1 MDRRT
6 IWAILLMMAIAIAPA
21 IFMKKPTAPAP
32 RGGAAGQRGS
42 GADTSALPSRPPAAD
57 TRIGPVAQDT
67 SRTQAPRD
75 SASKG
80 AAAPQPTRPEATR
93 PVGARV
99 DDTVYV
105 TSPLYRYGIN
115 TRGARLVEATLPRY
129 RSMAPADRGR
139 PAQILPP
146 ENRLLGLT
154 LVLGR
159 DTISLEDWPFAV
171 SAESLVVSG
180 PSSLRLTASRNNVA
194 VDLTYRFLPDDYRIG
209 VTGKVTG
216 VGPNGGLLLVGMGP
230 TIANTEADS
239 NENHGALALVT
250 KHDETERLDFGGLD
264 PGEARTI
271 SGPLE
276 WAAIKSKYF
285 VTGVLA
291 PDSAGGRIS
300 GVTATAAPGSAK
312 RTINTNVR
320 LSLPLPP
327 SGEIDYLVYAGPME
341 YDRLGRVGHGFDDVN
356 PYGWPGFRTVIRPVA
371 AGVRWLLVWM
381 HEHLHLAYGL
391 VLIIFGI
398 LVRILLW
405 PLNQKAMRANLQLQA
420 VQPLMKEIQEKY
432 KNDPQ
437 KVQQE
442 MFKLYKEHGV
452 NPLGGCWPML
462 LPMPVLFALFFVF
475 QNTIELRDA
484 SFLWLPDLSRPDP
497 LYIIPVIMGLSMYG
511 LTKVGSIGMEANPQM
526 KMMLYVMPVMMTFLF
541 LNFASGLNLYYA
553 VSNIASIPQQ
563 WLLARERQ
571 KRTAKAI
578 VEVKTRTPEPPARR
592 AKRKA

>member
-1 MDRRT
+1 
-6 IWAILLMMAIAIAPA
+6 MA
-21 IFMKKPTAPAP
+21 
-32 RGGAAGQRGS
+32 
-42 GADTSALPSRPPAAD
+42 
-57 TRIGPVAQDT
+57 
-67 SRTQAPRD
+67 
-75 SASKG
+75 
-80 AAAPQPTRPEATR
+80 
-93 PVGARV
+93 
-99 DDTVYV
+99 
-105 TSPLYRYGIN
+105 
-115 TRGARLVEATLPRY
+115 ATLPRY
-129 RSMAPADRGR
+129 RSMTPQDRGQ

-146 ENRLLGLT
+146 DSRLLGIT

-159 DTISLEDWPFAV
+159 DTIPLADWPFTA

-180 PSSLRLTASRNNVA
+180 PTPLRLSGTRNGVTVNM
-194 VDLTYRFLPDDYRIG
+194 TYIFRPDDYQIG
-209 VTGKVTG
+209 VAGQVTG
-216 VGPNGGLLLVGMGP
+216 VGPNGGLLLVSMGP
-230 TIANTEADS
+230 TLANTEADS
-239 NENHGALALVT
+239 NENHRALALVT
-250 KHDETERLDFGGLD
+250 KHDETERLDFGSIE
-264 PGEARTI
+264 PGEPRTV

-276 WAAIKSKYF
+276 WGAIKSKYF

-291 PDSAGGRIS
+291 FDSTGGGIS
-300 GVTATAAPGSAK
+300 GVTASAIPGPEK
-312 RTINTNVR
+312 RPTHANVQ

-327 SGEIDYLVYAGPME
+327 SGSFGYTVYAGPME
-341 YDRLGRVGHGFDDVN
+341 YDRLRRIGHGFDDVN
-356 PYGWPGFRTVIRPVA
+356 PYGWPGFRTVIRPLA

-398 LVRILLW
+398 LVRLLLW
-405 PLNQKAMRANLQLQA
+405 PLNQKAMRANMQLQA

-475 QNTIELRDA
+475 QNTIELRGA

-497 LYIIPVIMGLSMYG
+497 LYIIPIVMGLSMYG
-511 LTKVGSIGMEANPQM
+511 LSKVGQIGMEPNPQM

-578 VEVKTRTPEPPARR
+578 VEVKTRSPESSPKR

>member
-21 IFMKKPTAPAP
+21 IFWKKPAAPAA
-32 RGGAAGQRGS
+32 RGGEAGKRVSETVVPADSSSVVSPQRS
-42 GADTSALPSRPPAAD
+42 
-57 TRIGPVAQDT
+57 
-67 SRTQAPRD
+67 RD
-75 SASKG
+75 SISAVQAGPDTGKAVAS
-80 AAAPQPTRPEATR
+80 PPTHLPADH
-93 PVGARV
+93 VV
-99 DDTVYV
+99 HV
-105 TSPLYRYGIN
+105 TSPLYTYGIS
-115 TRGARLVEATLPRY
+115 TRGGRLVEATLPRY
-129 RSMAPADRGR
+129 RSMAPTDRGR
-139 PAQILPP
+139 LAQILPP
-146 ENRLLGLT
+146 DSKLLGLT

-159 DTISLEDWPFAV
+159 DTIPLDDWPFTV
-171 SAESLVVSG
+171 SAESLSVNG
-180 PSSLRLTASRNNVA
+180 PTPLRLSSSRNGVK
-194 VDLTYRFLPDDYRIG
+194 VDLTYTFRPDDYRIDVSG
-209 VTGKVTG
+209 HVTG
-216 VGPNGGLLLVGMGP
+216 VGPNGGLLLVDMGP

-239 NENHGALALVT
+239 NENHRALALVT
-250 KHDETERLDFGGLD
+250 KHNETERLDFGGLK
-264 PGEARTI
+264 PGEPKTV

-285 VTGVLA
+285 VTGLLVF
-291 PDSAGGRIS
+291 DSTGGGIS
-300 GVTATAAPGSAK
+300 GATVAAEPTSGK
-312 RTINTNVR
+312 RPSRANVR

-327 SGEIDYLVYAGPME
+327 NGNFGYTVYAGPME
-341 YDRLGRVGHGFDDVN
+341 YDRLARIGHGFDDVN
-356 PYGWPGFRTVIRPVA
+356 PYGWPGFRTVIRPLA

-391 VLIIFGI
+391 VLICFGI
-398 LVRILLW
+398 LVRLLLW
-405 PLNQKAMRANLQLQA
+405 PLNQKAMRANMQLQA

-475 QNTIELRDA
+475 QNTIELRGA
-484 SFLWLPDLSRPDP
+484 SFAWLPDLSRPDP
-497 LYIIPVIMGLSMYG
+497 LYIIPILMGLSMFG
-511 LTKVGSIGMEANPQM
+511 LSKVGQMGMPPNPQA
-526 KMMLYVMPVMMTFLF
+526 KMMLYIMPVMMTFLF

-563 WLLARERQ
+563 WMLARERQ
-571 KRTAKAI
+571 KRTARAI
-578 VEVKTRTPEPPARR
+578 VEVKTKTPPEAKVKR

>member
-6 IWAILLMMAIAIAPA
+6 IWAILLMMAIAVAPA
-21 IFMKKPTAPAP
+21 IFLKKPPA
-32 RGGAAGQRGS
+32 GGSAGQRSS
-42 GADTSALPSRPPAAD
+42 GADSAA
-57 TRIGPVAQDT
+57 
-67 SRTQAPRD
+67 TQPPRD
-75 SASKG
+75 SISVSASSDSARR
-80 AAAPQPTRPEATR
+80 AAAAQPGSRDSAQRALAPPRADS
-93 PVGARV
+93 ARA
-99 DDTVYV
+99 DTVRV
-105 TSPLYRYGIN
+105 SSPLYAYGIS
-115 TRGARLVEATLPRY
+115 TLGGRLVEATLPRY

-139 PAQILPP
+139 AAEILPP
-146 ENRLLGLT
+146 DSRLLGLT

-159 DTISLEDWPFAV
+159 DTISLADWPFTA
-171 SAESLVVSG
+171 SAESLSVKG
-180 PSSLRLTASRNNVA
+180 PTPLRLSARRSGVN
-194 VDLTYRFLPDDYRIG
+194 VDLTYTFRPDDYRTDISG
-209 VTGKVTG
+209 QVTG
-216 VGPNGGLLLVGMGP
+216 VGPNGGLLLVDLGP

-239 NENHGALALVT
+239 NENRRALALVT
-250 KHDETERLDFGGLD
+250 KHDETDRLDFGSLE
-264 PGEARTI
+264 PGEPRTI

-276 WAAIKSKYF
+276 WAAVKSKYF
-285 VTGVLA
+285 VTGLLA
-291 PDSAGGRIS
+291 FDSTGGGIS
-300 GVTATAAPGSAK
+300 GATAAAPQGSGKDPTRAD
-312 RTINTNVR
+312 VR

-327 SGEIDYLVYAGPME
+327 SGNFQYTLYAGPME
-341 YDRLGRVGHGFDDVN
+341 YDRLRRIGHGFDDVN
-356 PYGWPGFRTVIRPVA
+356 PYGWPGFRTVIRPLA

-391 VLIIFGI
+391 VLVIFGI
-398 LVRILLW
+398 LVRVLLW
-405 PLNQKAMRANLQLQA
+405 PLNQKAMRANMQLQA

-475 QNTIELRDA
+475 QNTIELRGA

-497 LYIIPVIMGLSMYG
+497 LYIIPIIMGLSMYG
-511 LTKVGSIGMEANPQM
+511 LSKVGQLGMEPNPQM

-563 WLLARERQ
+563 WMLARERQ

-578 VEVKTRTPEPPARR
+578 VEVKTRTPPEAKLKR